1 MTGIAG
7 RGRRKADPD
16 RQKADT
22 GHRGGTHR
30 QSRTDEGSSV
40 VEAVLVV
47 PVLMLVLMVI
57 VQFCLWMH
65 ATQVAQTA
73 ASVGDQV
80 ARSVGG
86 GPAAGVASAR
96 SVLSGTGSDV
106 TGSTVVVSVLPGESE
121 WLQVTGRAVSVVPG
135 LSFAVSA
142 SAIGPIQQFRGSE

>member
-1 MTGIAG
+1 MNGLVS
-7 RGRRKADPD
+7 RSRSKVDPGRR
-16 RQKADT
+16 RV
-22 GHRGGTHR
+22 GRSLG
-30 QSRTDEGSSV
+30 RTDEGSSV
-40 VEAVLVV
+40 VEAVVVV
-47 PVLMLVLMVI
+47 PLLMLVLMVI

-73 ASVGDQV
+73 AAEGDLV

-96 SVLSGTGSDV
+96 SVLTGPGSDV
-106 TGSTVVVSVLPGESE
+106 TSSTVVVSVLPGESE

-142 SAIGPIQQFRGSE
+142 SAIGPIQQFRDSE